1 METKPKE
8 NREIR
13 LNIKDLVGLHDISFF
28 LSFFFFNYLGYEYVN
43 YSSQFPFRDIP
54 GES

>member
-28 LSFFFFNYLGYEYVN
+28 FFSIIWAMNM
-43 YSSQFPFRDIP
+43 
-54 GES
+54 